1 MNFRIIESN
10 EDYYEKYDEWC
21 KGYNNGEIVREL
33 NQRLGLGKKKY
44 RQYRTRALKEKKII
58 DRRKNKKPKYYY
70 KTLSGKYAVNKRHPI
85 TKKMI
90 YYGIVNTEK
99 EAKELVNKLKK
110 KGWGY

>member
-44 RQYRTRALKEKKII
+44 RQYIRSFRT
-58 DRRKNKKPKYYY
+58 
-70 KTLSGKYAVNKRHPI
+70 
-85 TKKMI
+85 
-90 YYGIVNTEK
+90 
-99 EAKELVNKLKK
+99 
-110 KGWGY
+110 